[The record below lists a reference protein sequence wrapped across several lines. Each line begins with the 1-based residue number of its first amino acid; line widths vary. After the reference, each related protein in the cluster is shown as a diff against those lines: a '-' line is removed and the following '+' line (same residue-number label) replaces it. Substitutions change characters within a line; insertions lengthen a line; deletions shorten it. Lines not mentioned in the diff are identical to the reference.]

1 MAETQTQTSL
11 QDTQTIETQTSL
23 EVTTVTALI
32 ETRSNGAVPRHN
44 NHHASRTSPPC
55 SHASPPHCRASPP
68 HCRASPTHSRA
79 SPVHNR
85 ASPTPLPAPRHTRK
99 RSVPDL
105 ATVRADSEAQQPYQ
119 VSRRT

>member
-32 ETRSNGAVPRHN
+32 ETRSNGAVPRNN
-44 NHHASRTSPPC
+44 NHRASSPH
-55 SHASPPHCRASPP
+55 SRASPP
-68 HCRASPTHSRA
+68 HCRASPT
-79 SPVHNR
+79 HNR

-105 ATVRADSEAQQPYQ
+105 ATARADSEVQQPYQ
-119 VSRRT
+119 VSRRTQSVISVIVV

>member
-32 ETRSNGAVPRHN
+32 ETRSNGAVPRNN
-44 NHHASRTSPPC
+44 NHRASSPHSHASPPR
-55 SHASPPHCRASPP
+55 SHASPPHCRASP
-68 HCRASPTHSRA
+68 T
-79 SPVHNR
+79 HNR

-105 ATVRADSEAQQPYQ
+105 ATARADSEAQQPYQ

>member
-32 ETRSNGAVPRHN
+32 ETRSNGAVPRRN
-44 NHHASRTSPPC
+44 NHHTSRTSPPC
-55 SHASPPHCRASPP
+55 SHASPP

>member
-44 NHHASRTSPPC
+44 NHHASPPR
-55 SHASPPHCRASPP
+55 SHASPPHCRASP
-68 HCRASPTHSRA
+68 T
-79 SPVHNR
+79 HNR
-85 ASPTPLPAPRHTRK
+85 AIPPHDRVSPTPLPVPRHTRK

-105 ATVRADSEAQQPYQ
+105 ATARADSEAQQPYQ